1 MICLVCKHGKAN
13 KFGKWGSGIQRYR
26 CKDCRATFSE
36 RRIKPLP
43 HHYTS
48 FPKVAKIVELLN
60 EGMSIRAVS
69 RVTDVTQGTILALLL
84 TAAGNARR
92 VHDRHVRGVRPKY
105 VQCDEL
111 WTFVHTKQGHLAW
124 NAPREWGDA
133 YIWLALDSETKLII
147 SYRVGKRTL
156 SHAGGFMADL
166 ASRVDGSR
174 FQITTD
180 GLEHYVPAVLEHFG
194 AGIDFAQLIKQY
206 RAAESDAP
214 DWYKAARFVRTIPSP
229 ISGNPDEDRISTSH
243 VERVNLSVRTF
254 LRRFTRLALGFSK
267 SLPHLQ
273 AAVALFVAWYNFCR
287 IHKSLR
293 VTPAM
298 EAGLT
303 DHVWTVQELIA

>member
-1 MICLVCKHGKAN
+1 VGRFL
-13 KFGKWGSGIQRYR
+13 
-26 CKDCRATFSE
+26 
-36 RRIKPLP
+36 
-43 HHYTS
+43 
-48 FPKVAKIVELLN
+48 
-60 EGMSIRAVS
+60 
-69 RVTDVTQGTILALLL
+69 
-84 TAAGNARR
+84 
-92 VHDRHVRGVRPKY
+92 
-105 VQCDEL
+105 
-111 WTFVHTKQGHLAW
+111 
-124 NAPREWGDA
+124 
-133 YIWLALDSETKLII
+133 IWLALDSETKLIV

-156 SHAGGFMADL
+156 SHADAFMADL
-166 ASRVDGSR
+166 AQRVEGR

-180 GLEHYVPAVLEHFG
+180 GFDAYPPAVLENFG

-206 RAAESDAP
+206 STAQTDGP

-243 VERVNLSVRTF
+243 VERVNLSVRTY

-303 DHVWTVQELIA
+303 DHLWSVAELITAT

>member
-1 MICLVCKHGKAN
+1 M
-13 KFGKWGSGIQRYR
+13 QRYR
-26 CKDCRATFSE
+26 CRYCRATFSE
-36 RRIKPLP
+36 PRPKPLGR
-43 HHYTS
+43 HYTP
-48 FPKVAKIVELLN
+48 FDKATKIIELLN
-60 EGMSIRAVS
+60 EGMSVRAVS
-69 RVTDVTQGTILALLL
+69 RVMDVTQGTILGLLL
-84 TAAGNARR
+84 TAADNARR
-92 VHDRHVRGVRPKY
+92 VHDRHVRGVRLNF

-124 NAPREWGDA
+124 DAPRAWGDA

-147 SYRVGKRTL
+147 SYHVGKRTY
-156 SHAGGFMADL
+156 SHANVFMADL
-166 ASRVDGSR
+166 AQRVEGR

-180 GLEHYVPAVLEHFG
+180 GFDAYPPAVLENFG
-194 AGIDFAQLIKQY
+194 AGMDFAQLIKQY
-206 RAAESDAP
+206 ATPQTDGP

-243 VERVNLSVRTF
+243 VERVNLSVRTY

-298 EAGLT
+298 EAGIT
-303 DHVWTVQELIA
+303 NRIWTVAELIAAT